1 MTISGIFAL
10 SCQAAAFAGIQT
22 WRPAAFAA
30 GICGQIA
37 GRKQQ
42 AFPNNFKRHRTPVGT
57 AIEAGAAASS
67 DKCEFGNSSVIH

>member
-10 SCQAAAFAGIQT
+10 SCQAAAFA

-42 AFPNNFKRHRTPVGT
+42 AFPNNFKRDRTPVGT
-57 AIEAGAAASS
+57 AIEAGAASS
-67 DKCEFGNSSVIH
+67 DKCEFSNSSVIH